1 MWGLHYLTVKIAGLG
16 AGMTEAIIVVT
27 PSETIKYAYA
37 DLNYVLLISFLQDQ
51 DECMWGGR
59 SEEGRCVRGAE
70 WIVVT
75 YECTMELA

>member
-16 AGMTEAIIVVT
+16 AGMTEAIIAVT

-51 DECMWGGR
+51 DDR
-59 SEEGRCVRGAE
+59 
-70 WIVVT
+70 
-75 YECTMELA
+75 